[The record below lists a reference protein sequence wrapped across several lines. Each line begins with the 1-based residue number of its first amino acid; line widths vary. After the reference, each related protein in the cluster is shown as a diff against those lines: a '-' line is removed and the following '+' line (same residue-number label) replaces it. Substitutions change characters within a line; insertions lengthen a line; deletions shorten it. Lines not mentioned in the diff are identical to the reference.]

1 MLGLS
6 PHKSVNGRRVFPG
19 RQAYKVHALTL
30 AIVPLNLSLPE
41 IEMPYQ
47 GDEELELCTCSQCIV
62 HEVVGLDG
70 VKRRGAYQRKRT
82 IKSHRIDDASR
93 SIPPQRTSPE
103 PELRA
108 QKVRAIPPPP

>member
-30 AIVPLNLSLPE
+30 VPLNLSLP
-41 IEMPYQ
+41 EMPYQ

-93 SIPPQRTSPE
+93 SIPPQRTSPQ

-108 QKVRAIPPPP
+108 QKVRAIPPP